1 MKIGQSRCA
10 AIGLIG
16 LLSLLLLAAC
26 ASTAPTT
33 PSGGNAGP
41 TPTVTNV
48 TLTSTVSQVNP
59 TSTANQANS
68 VLATYVGKWVSHDDQ
83 LTIAANGTGVENW
96 NSGPCTGGIS
106 GLCSGIGDLTF
117 TVNGDGSLA
126 GTYQSVT
133 YQSSSGPVPS
143 NYQPAPGYP
152 VVGNT
157 ISLKHN
163 GADLLA
169 AMVNG
174 NSFNYCDPTALSQGQ
189 CGA

>member
-1 MKIGQSRCA
+1 MKIGRGRFVSIR
-10 AIGLIG
+10 LIA
-16 LLSLLLLAAC
+16 LLSLFLLAAC
-26 ASTAPTT
+26 ASTASTVSQTPTVSNVSPT
-33 PSGGNAGP
+33 ATLSPVNP
-41 TPTVTNV
+41 TPTV
-48 TLTSTVSQVNP
+48 
-59 TSTANQANS
+59 NQASN
-68 VLATYVGKWVSHDDQ
+68 VLATFVGKWVSHDDQ

-96 NSGPCTGGIS
+96 SAGPCTGGIS
-106 GLCSGIGDLTF
+106 GLCAGTGNLTF
-117 TVNGDGSLA
+117 TANANGSLT
-126 GTYQSVT
+126 GTYQTVS
-133 YQSSSGPVPS
+133 YDSSSGPVPA

-157 ISLKHN
+157 ISLTHN

>member
-1 MKIGQSRCA
+1 MKIGQGRFASICLM
-10 AIGLIG
+10 GM
-16 LLSLLLLAAC
+16 LSLLLLAAC
-26 ASTAPTT
+26 ASTASTVSQTPTV
-33 PSGGNAGP
+33 SNASPTATLSPVSP
-41 TPTVTNV
+41 TPTVNQTN
-48 TLTSTVSQVNP
+48 N
-59 TSTANQANS
+59 
-68 VLATYVGKWVSHDDQ
+68 VLATYAGKWVSHDDQ

-96 NSGPCTGGIS
+96 NTGPCTGGIS
-106 GLCSGIGDLTF
+106 GLCAGTGNLTF
-117 TVNGDGSLA
+117 MANADGSLS
-126 GTYQSVT
+126 GTYQTVS
-133 YQSSSGPVPS
+133 YASSSGPVPA

-152 VVGNT
+152 VVGNA

>member
-1 MKIGQSRCA
+1 MKIGQGRFASIC
-10 AIGLIG
+10 LVS

-26 ASTAPTT
+26 ASTASTVRQTPTV
-33 PSGGNAGP
+33 SNASPTATLSPVSP
-41 TPTVTNV
+41 TPTVNQTN
-48 TLTSTVSQVNP
+48 T
-59 TSTANQANS
+59 
-68 VLATYVGKWVSHDDQ
+68 VLATFVGKWVSHDDQ

-96 NSGPCTGGIS
+96 NAGPCTGGIA
-106 GLCSGIGDLTF
+106 GLCAGTGNLTF
-117 TVNGDGSLA
+117 TANADGSLS
-126 GTYQSVT
+126 GTYQAVS
-133 YQSSSGPVPS
+133 YASSSGPVPA

>member
-1 MKIGQSRCA
+1 M
-10 AIGLIG
+10 G
-16 LLSLLLLAAC
+16 LLSLPLLAAC
-26 ASTAPTT
+26 ASTASTAPTT
-33 PSGGNAGP
+33 PAVGQ
-41 TPTVTNV
+41 TPP
-48 TLTSTVSQVNP
+48 VSQTPSASNVSP
-59 TSTANQANS
+59 TATVNQAGS
-68 VLATYVGKWVSHDDQ
+68 ILATYVGKWVSHDDQ

-96 NSGPCTGGIS
+96 NAGPCTGGIA
-106 GLCSGIGDLTF
+106 GLCSGTGNLTF
-117 TVNGDGSLA
+117 TVNGDGSLT
-126 GTYQSVT
+126 GTYQSIM
-133 YQSSSGPVPS
+133 YASSSGPVPS

-174 NSFNYCDPTALSQGQ
+174 NSFNYCDSTALSQGQ